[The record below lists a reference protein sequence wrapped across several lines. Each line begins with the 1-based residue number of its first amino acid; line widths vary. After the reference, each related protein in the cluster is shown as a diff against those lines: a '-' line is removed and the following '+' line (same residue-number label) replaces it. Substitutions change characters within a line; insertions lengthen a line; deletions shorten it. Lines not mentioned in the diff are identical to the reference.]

1 MSVVECELIRV
12 ILSETQSH
20 QTIVLKEKGGERTMR
35 VAIGP
40 AEAVA
45 IHRAITGER
54 LPRPMTH
61 ELLGLV
67 LEALN
72 TRVVRVVIN
81 DLRNGTFFG
90 RLILQ
95 QDGRTLDVD
104 SRPSDAVALAMQKG
118 APIFVEDAVLAQAAD
133 DYHASDDY

>member
-1 MSVVECELIRV
+1 VPLVECELIRV
-12 ILSETQSH
+12 VLSETQSH
-20 QTIVLKEKGGERTMR
+20 QIIVLKEKEGERMMR

-45 IHRAITGER
+45 IHRAVTGER

-61 ELLGLV
+61 ELFGQVIDALGA
-67 LEALN
+67 E
-72 TRVVRVVIN
+72 VVRVVVN
-81 DLRNGTFFG
+81 DLHDDTFYG

-95 QDGRTLDVD
+95 RDGKTYDID

-118 APIFVEDAVLAQAAD
+118 APVFVEVKVLQKAAK
-133 DYHASDDY
+133 DY